1 MERFPDKPHIL
12 VTYRSIILIP
22 LYAFG
27 HYSRIV
33 EMGAEMVSQLRGIF
47 SSRLATQVYFYLSL
61 ATLSLHFEDPL
72 RPDLEE
78 NLKKVERYKE
88 EIDYMRSAC
97 DANYG
102 MWSLLVKALLSE
114 LKRDFQGALVAFEVG
129 VELTPLSGNCSNLT
143 TWNHRKRW
151 IMLKFTTGQ
160 LKRPSL
166 MNYKVKIFSLHDV
179 VRQFNKKRKKKRLNA
194 NRFLCS

>member
-1 MERFPDKPHIL
+1 
-12 VTYRSIILIP
+12 
-22 LYAFG
+22 
-27 HYSRIV
+27 
-33 EMGAEMVSQLRGIF
+33 MGAEMVGQLRGIF

-88 EIDYMRSAC
+88 EIDYMRDAC

-129 VELTPLSGNCSNLT
+129 AELTPFQQQSFKSNHLEFQEALDHAQIHN
-143 TWNHRKRW
+143 WPIEEALAYELQGKD
-151 IMLKFTTGQ
+151 IL
-160 LKRPSL
+160 
-166 MNYKVKIFSLHDV
+166 
-179 VRQFNKKRKKKRLNA
+179 A
-194 NRFLCS
+194 A